1 MSVALGTFH
10 QWQQYRLLPL
20 VALMLWRAA
29 VRAAVASIGAI
40 AGILRSQCGVYFCGA
55 RIVGAGKSNRY
66 AVKLWLRL

>member
-1 MSVALGTFH
+1 
-10 QWQQYRLLPL
+10 
-20 VALMLWRAA
+20 MLWRAA